1 MITLAVPTEI
11 NLHPNIPFAN
21 TRLIQ
26 FAFLGNSDD
35 VFLNYLYRKK
45 EFMNG
50 YLLLRDNKQ
59 TGPYSKEEIIEKGFK
74 PYDLIWAE
82 GKSAGWRY
90 PGELPEFAAFAP
102 MVEEQPFDR
111 FFKKP
116 STTSTKTVT
125 APVETISEKR
135 TDLRELVVT
144 DQSPAKI
151 INIQSRKIFVTLPG
165 TTTVPKPLPAANKPV
180 PAEEPVVS
188 PVSIGDNK
196 FIPAGENRFIPAE
209 KEKVVTEKNPIP
221 ANQTPSYAS
230 FQQTNQFITDRLRP
244 ESQDEKLFIPSIGK
258 KSSTRAIFT
267 GAVAACLLFG
277 GIIIGLLISN
287 GNQSLEQ
294 QQINERLS
302 QIKQRNTD
310 KKQMTDQPV
319 TIPQPIVNDPSKEPE
334 PINQD
339 EQKSSQVAIN
349 SVSNKEAEASRK
361 NNPSSVIPVVQK
373 EKGSDKAVSEPEVT
387 NSERK
392 KEVDPEAVRSNLYSL
407 ISVEP
412 SSYKTGILGGISNL
426 ELTISNNSLYPV
438 DQVEVLIN
446 YHNIEK
452 RIVKKQTVV
461 IADVAPGE
469 QKTIAVPKSNR
480 GVSISYSIIKI
491 SARAIGVAHSGL

>member
-1 MITLAVPTEI
+1 
-11 NLHPNIPFAN
+11 
-21 TRLIQ
+21 
-26 FAFLGNSDD
+26 
-35 VFLNYLYRKK
+35 
-45 EFMNG
+45 MNG

-116 STTSTKTVT
+116 SSSSTKTINT
-125 APVETISEKR
+125 PVETINEKR
-135 TDLRELVVT
+135 TDVREFVVT
-144 DQSPAKI
+144 EQSPAKI

-165 TTTVPKPLPAANKPV
+165 TTTVPKPLPAANKPA

-188 PVSIGDNK
+188 PVSIADS
-196 FIPAGENRFIPAE
+196 RFIPAE
-209 KEKVVTEKNPIP
+209 KEKVVTEKNLTPINQAP
-221 ANQTPSYAS
+221 AYAS
-230 FQQTNQFITDRLRP
+230 FQQTNQFITDRLHP
-244 ESQDEKLFIPSIGK
+244 DAQDEKLYLPSVGK
-258 KSSTRAIFT
+258 KNSTRAIFT

-287 GNQSLEQ
+287 GKQSQEQ
-294 QQINERLS
+294 QQLNERLS

-319 TIPQPIVNDPSKEPE
+319 TIPQPIVTDPSKEPE
-334 PINQD
+334 LINQD
-339 EQKSSQVAIN
+339 EQKNDQEAIK
-349 SVSNKEAEASRK
+349 SVSNKEAEASTK
-361 NNPSSVIPVVQK
+361 SSPSSVISAVQK
-373 EKGSDKAVSEPEVT
+373 EKVPDKTNSEPERT
-387 NSERK
+387 ISDRK
-392 KEVDPEAVRSNLYSL
+392 KELDPEAVRSNLYSL
-407 ISVEP
+407 VSVES

-461 IADVAPGE
+461 ISDVAAGE
-469 QKTIAVPKSNR
+469 QKTIPVPKSNR

-491 SARAIGVAHSGL
+491 NSRAIGVAHSGL

>member
-26 FAFLGNSDD
+26 FAFFGNSDD

-50 YLLLRDNKQ
+50 YLLLRNNKQ

-116 STTSTKTVT
+116 SASSAKTVNP
-125 APVETISEKR
+125 PVETINEKR
-135 TDLRELVVT
+135 TDVRELVVT
-144 DQSPAKI
+144 EQSPAKI

-165 TTTVPKPLPAANKPV
+165 TSTVPKPLPAANKP
-180 PAEEPVVS
+180 APVEDLIPGS
-188 PVSIGDNK
+188 VSISENK
-196 FIPAGENRFIPAE
+196 FIPVEKEKVIAE
-209 KEKVVTEKNPIP
+209 KEKEIIEKNTFPVNP
-221 ANQTPSYAS
+221 APSYAS

-244 ESQDEKLFIPSIGK
+244 DSQDEKLFIPSIGK
-258 KSSTRAIFT
+258 KNSTRGIFT

-287 GNQSLEQ
+287 GKQSQEKQ
-294 QQINERLS
+294 QLSERLS
-302 QIKQRNTD
+302 KIKQRNTD

-334 PINQD
+334 PVNNE

-349 SVSNKEAEASRK
+349 SESNKEVEASTK
-361 NNPSSVIPVVQK
+361 NNPSSVITVVQK
-373 EKGSDKAVSEPEVT
+373 EKGLNKTASEPEIT

-407 ISVEP
+407 ISVE
-412 SSYKTGILGGISNL
+412 SSPYKTGVLGGISNL

-461 IADVAPGE
+461 IADVAAGE
-469 QKTIAVPKSNR
+469 QKTISVPKSNR

-491 SARAIGVAHSGL
+491 SSRAIGVAHSGL